1 MHTWQNNRLRE
12 SAENA
17 KKPHWASAHTC
28 SIAQKW
34 FAPGGSVR
42 NILPLHISNEPYWGL
57 PTKKRVVTPFM
68 GLAWAKREEEGA
80 ENAKSDASRFCGR
93 RLDWLVACCQGR
105 RSRKNRGLEM
115 PKEGIRKGKKPYKG
129 KWDHQTGTNK
139 TQVNQLSINL
149 LEEDRADLFQLFQ
162 LFQFIFQRVRNS
174 SPPPIYIITN

>member
-17 KKPHWASAHTC
+17 KKPHWASVRTC

-42 NILPLHISNEPYWGL
+42 NILPLRISNEPYWGL

-105 RSRKNRGLEM
+105 RSRKTEGWKCQKRAFERAKSRIKGSGIIKLERTKTSQPSIYQSFRRWQNRFV
-115 PKEGIRKGKKPYKG
+115 PVIPVVPVYFSASAKFQSTPY
-129 KWDHQTGTNK
+129 
-139 TQVNQLSINL
+139 
-149 LEEDRADLFQLFQ
+149 
-162 LFQFIFQRVRNS
+162 
-174 SPPPIYIITN
+174 IYYN

>member
-68 GLAWAKREEEGA
+68 GQAWAKCEEEGA

-93 RLDWLVACCQGR
+93 RLDWLVACSQGR
-105 RSRKNRGLEM
+105 RSRKTEGWKCQKRAFERAKSRIKGSGIIKLE
-115 PKEGIRKGKKPYKG
+115 RTKK
-129 KWDHQTGTNK
+129 QL
-139 TQVNQLSINL
+139 NQLSINL
-149 LEEDRADLFQLFQ
+149 LEEDRANSFQLFQ

>member
-68 GLAWAKREEEGA
+68 GQAWAKCEEEGA

-93 RLDWLVACCQGR
+93 RLDWLVACSQGR
-105 RSRKNRGLEM
+105 RSRKNRGLKM
-115 PKEGIRKGKKPYKG
+115 PKEGVWKGKKPYKG
-129 KWDHQTGTNK
+129 KWNHQTGTNRNK
-139 TQVNQLSINL
+139 PTVYLSV
-149 LEEDRADLFQLFQ
+149 F
-162 LFQFIFQRVRNS
+162 
-174 SPPPIYIITN
+174 